1 MDFRGLKAGTTAEQF
16 VGQHLQ
22 YLLAPRPNR
31 ELTYWLREGRAN
43 NAEVDYVVELGGR
56 IVPVEVKAGRAG
68 ALRSL
73 HQFVAEKRP
82 PVAVRFDA
90 LTPSVQ
96 DVAAEVTSKGKPR
109 RIRYRLLSLPL
120 YLVERLPD
128 IVSSDLAQGT
138 EVLLT

>member
-1 MDFRGLKAGTTAEQF
+1 M
-16 VGQHLQ
+16 
-22 YLLAPRPNR
+22 
-31 ELTYWLREGRAN
+31 
-43 NAEVDYVVELGGR
+43 
-56 IVPVEVKAGRAG
+56 PVEVKAGRAG

-73 HQFVAEKRP
+73 HQFVAEKHP

-96 DVAAEVTSKGKPR
+96 NVATEVTSNGQPQ

-128 IVSSDLAQGT
+128 IVSSDLAQRD
-138 EVLLT
+138 